1 MDVSRQTSTG
11 FSRGF
16 VLIEGFGDYSG
27 QTIQIELQNEF
38 LIAHP
43 QLTQS
48 PDPTYGPPT
57 ATVPDLIALID
68 TDTGFPITTEDAR
81 YGMRVTALVLA
92 SQQEMRTAKALDVVG
107 PQAFGYKDVKYLPI
121 EEELARQ

>member
-1 MDVSRQTSTG
+1 M
-11 FSRGF
+11 
-16 VLIEGFGDYSG
+16 LIEGFGEHSG

-38 LIAHP
+38 LIARP
-43 QLTQS
+43 QLTK
-48 PDPTYGPPT
+48 PPVPTYGPP
-57 ATVPDLIALID
+57 AASVPDLITLID

-92 SQQEMRTAKALDVVG
+92 SQQEMRTAKALEVVG
-107 PQAFGYKDVKYLPI
+107 PQAFGYKDVKYHPI